1 MECDYGQSV
10 LRHKS
15 ANYRTHETLTD
26 LYDRAKTTITV
37 LNENMV
43 RPDIC
48 DQILFSHYK
57 DITNKNV
64 LKLLL
69 RVRRLYDARNESVN
83 LLKYVMEVEAL
94 IEPKSELWR
103 IM

>member
-15 ANYRTHETLTD
+15 ANYRTHETLKD

-57 DITNKNV
+57 DITNV
-64 LKLLL
+64 YTAQHPH
-69 RVRRLYDARNESVN
+69 VVFVVYIIQTE
-83 LLKYVMEVEAL
+83 YY
-94 IEPKSELWR
+94 
-103 IM
+103 